1 MCRLTWTEPIVA
13 LLLALSFQV
22 YSRAEEIY
30 VSPDGAEPIQQAI
43 DRAHEGD
50 VVILRPGIYTDWI
63 NFNGKAVTVRSM
75 DPEDPAVVAATVI
88 DANGT
93 TKAVAFLAGEGPDS
107 VLSGLTIRGVATSN
121 TYYDAAVLCYKYSS
135 PTIINNV
142 IEDCRGLDGSA
153 LMCEGFSSPLI
164 ANNVFRNNKNIY
176 EDRPGLSGVHAA
188 VHCYYGCN
196 PVIINNEII
205 NNDGPGIWAL
215 SASPTITNNR
225 IIGNKGAGI
234 LGGGTSFVATD
245 NEISLNVGFEG
256 GGLGWANFS
265 PVVTNNLIVGNRS
278 EISPLYGGGFGGG
291 LYVRPIDYTLAI
303 SAISHNTI
311 VGNYAEVQGG
321 GGSFWESSA
330 VISDNLIVGNATDG
344 TGGGIHTERGPTKL
358 YDNIMAGNSAA
369 FAGGGIHWG
378 THDNSICIKN
388 TIVLNRS
395 ETGGGGRAFYA
406 ESRPA
411 LTNCVV
417 WGNEAAV
424 GAQLDISGI
433 ANVTVSHSL
442 VSVGREDVFVG
453 DDASLAWGLG
463 NADGDPLLV
472 DPGHWDDNGTPDDP
486 SDDTFVPGDY
496 SLLPGSPCIDAGTND
511 LPVLYIKTMPD
522 RIDGD
527 LDGDRVFDIGK
538 AEYLPGDVNYDGKVN
553 VLDLI
558 LVRNS
563 LGRDPASS
571 IEARKADANADGAVN
586 VEDLIFVR
594 GQLGK

>member
-1 MCRLTWTEPIVA
+1 
-13 LLLALSFQV
+13 V

-63 NFNGKAVTVRSM
+63 NFNGKAVTVRSI

-93 TKAVAFLAGEGPDS
+93 TKAVAFLSGEGPDS

-291 LYVRPIDYTLAI
+291 VHVRPIDATLAV
-303 SAISHNTI
+303 STISHNTI
-311 VGNYAEVQGG
+311 VGNYAEYEGGG
-321 GGSFWESSA
+321 GGSFWLSSA
-330 VISDNLIVGNATDG
+330 VISENTIIGNATSGRGGGLYLKKNDG
-344 TGGGIHTERGPTKL
+344 KIYNNVIAGNFAAGSGGGIEADRDGSL
-358 YDNIMAGNSAA
+358 L
-369 FAGGGIHWG
+369 
-378 THDNSICIKN
+378 IKN
-388 TIVLNRS
+388 TIVLNRA
-395 ETGGGGRAFYA
+395 EKGGAIRAMPNPEEGWLLEA
-406 ESRPA
+406 R
-411 LTNCVV
+411 NCIF
-417 WGNEAAV
+417 WGNEANLAPE
-424 GAQLDISGI
+424 ISIWYLGSV
-433 ANVTVSHSL
+433 AFSQCL
-442 VSVGREDVFVG
+442 VSGGRESVSLEDG
-453 DDASLAWGLG
+453 ADITWGPGNIDA
-463 NADGDPLLV
+463 DPLLV
-472 DPGHWDDNGTPDDP
+472 DPGHWNDNGTPDDP
-486 SDDTFVPGDY
+486 SDDTFLPGNCN
-496 SLLPGSPCIDAGTND
+496 LLPSSPCIDAGTND